1 MKRPSVLN
9 LALAG
14 MLLSQAA
21 YAQPTAGPHPDVP
34 PRRERARTFL
44 VLRIV
49 DALNL
54 NDQDALKVSTIV
66 RQSDERRQQLMK
78 QRQTLEDQLR
88 TALAKKPPD
97 QAELTKLVSD
107 GNDLDQKIAL
117 IPEDTFHE
125 MQKVLTVEQQA
136 KLILFRRE
144 LQGEIRR
151 AIRGRHTGGGRRSRQ
166 GNGGTGEP

>member
-1 MKRPSVLN
+1 MKRAHLFIG
-9 LALAG
+9 LLAG
-14 MLLSQAA
+14 AMLARAA
-21 YAQPTAGPHPDVP
+21 HAQPATGTPDT

-66 RQSDERRQQLMK
+66 RQSDEHRQQLVT

-88 TALAKKPPD
+88 TALAKQPADPT
-97 QAELTKLVSD
+97 ELGKLVGE
-107 GNDLDQKIAL
+107 GNAIDQKIAL
-117 IPEDTFHE
+117 VPEDTFRE
-125 MQKVLTVEQQA
+125 LQKVLSVEQQA
-136 KLILFRRE
+136 KLMLFRRE

-151 AIRGRHTGGGRRSRQ
+151 AVQGRRFGGGRRGKQ
-166 GNGGTGEP
+166 GNGPD